1 MARRKTAKKGNTV
14 TVDFEGVEGRT
25 VIPEGEYV
33 VKVLEVEE
41 GESNNGNPKLTWKFE
56 ITDGEYE
63 GKNLYYTSSLVPE
76 ALWRL
81 RSLLEA
87 LGLDVPDSEMD
98 IDLDELVDAEVNVSV
113 EHDTY
118 EGKKQSK
125 IVDFWGEGSQEEDEE
140 EEKPAKKGKGKKKEE
155 EEKPA
160 KGKKGKKKKE
170 EEELE
175 KLTAEEVQGM
185 DEDELGEVI
194 EKYELDVDLDDFKT
208 LKKKAN
214 AVIDALE
221 AAEMIEE
228 D

>member
-1 MARRKTAKKGNTV
+1 MARKSKKGRIV
-14 TVDFEGVEGRT
+14 SVDFEGVEGRT

-33 VKVLEVEE
+33 VKVVEVEE
-41 GESNNGNPKLTWKFE
+41 GESNNGNAKLSWKFE
-56 ITDGEYE
+56 IIDGEYE
-63 GKNLYYTSSLVPE
+63 GKFLYYTSSLVKE

-87 LGLDVPDSEMD
+87 LGAEVPDSEMD
-98 IDLDELVDAEVNVSV
+98 IDLDELIDAEVNVSV
-113 EHDTY
+113 ELDTY

-125 IVDFWGEGSQEEDEE
+125 IVDFWGEGEQEE
-140 EEKPAKKGKGKKKEE
+140 EEKPKKGKKKKDEEEEE
-155 EEKPA
+155 EEKSSK
-160 KGKKGKKKKE
+160 KGKKGKKKKD

-185 DEDELGEVI
+185 DEDELGEVV